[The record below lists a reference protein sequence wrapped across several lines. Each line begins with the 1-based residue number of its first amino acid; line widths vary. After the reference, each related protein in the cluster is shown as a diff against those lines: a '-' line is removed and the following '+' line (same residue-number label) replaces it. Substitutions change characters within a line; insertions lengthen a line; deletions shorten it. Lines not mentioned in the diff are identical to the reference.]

1 MTTEIESVLDSFTQL
16 ADKCQFISSERA
28 ALVGVSRMTLHQWKQ
43 GIRSPSPE
51 ALERI
56 KLAIGAM
63 ESAIAQEVLPQ
74 PSRIDVLNRIVQGP
88 K

>member
-1 MTTEIESVLDSFTQL
+1 MTTEIETVLDSFTTL
-16 ADKCQFISSERA
+16 ADKCRFISSERA

-56 KLAIGAM
+56 KKAITAM
-63 ESAIAQEVLPQ
+63 ETAIAEEVLPQ
-74 PSRIDVLNRIVQGP
+74 PSRIDLLNGIVQGP